1 MFYVLCIY
9 IFRQNYF
16 FIEAAT
22 LAVQVYIK
30 LYDQSVE
37 NRENNNLPNI
47 VKEQKKKKKE
57 LQNNKLN
64 SNTTVS
70 LDLENCSEPLG
81 NCKLFLNHLILAG

>member
-1 MFYVLCIY
+1 MYISCIY

-57 LQNNKLN
+57 LKNNKLN
-64 SNTTVS
+64 SNPTVS

-81 NCKLFLNHLILAG
+81 NCKFFLNHLILAG

>member
-57 LQNNKLN
+57 LKNNKLN
-64 SNTTVS
+64 SNPTVS

>member
-1 MFYVLCIY
+1 MYMYIY

-37 NRENNNLPNI
+37 NRKNNNLPNI
-47 VKEQKKKKKE
+47 LKEQKKNRKE

-64 SNTTVS
+64 SNPTVS
-70 LDLENCSEPLG
+70 LDLENCSEPLLG
-81 NCKLFLNHLILAG
+81 NCKFFLNHLMLAG

>member
-1 MFYVLCIY
+1 MYNVYIY

-22 LAVQVYIK
+22 LAVQVYIN

-47 VKEQKKKKKE
+47 VKEQKKKRKE
-57 LQNNKLN
+57 LKNNQLKSYPN
-64 SNTTVS
+64 VS
-70 LDLENCSEPLG
+70 LDLENCSDPLG
-81 NCKLFLNHLILAG
+81 SCKYFLNHLILAG